1 MPTKPFHAIE
11 TFMKAANS
19 DIGKAPVEAVPRDN
33 LTWSEQKA
41 LNDLQQ
47 IDNIIIIEAKG
58 RAVVIW
64 NTDDYIDDTSR
75 QLNKTSS
82 YKKLENDP
90 TESYVE
96 TI

>member
-47 IDNIIIIEAKG
+47 IDNIIIIKANKG
-58 RAVVIW
+58 GAVVIW
-64 NTDDYIDDTSR
+64 NTDDYIADANR
-75 QLNKTSS
+75 QLNETSS

-90 TESYVE
+90 TE
-96 TI
+96 

>member
-19 DIGKAPVEAVPRDN
+19 DIGKVSVEAVPRDN

-64 NTDDYIDDTSR
+64 NTDDYIDDANR